1 MTQAQTAAA
10 HTTANTVASD
20 PITITSVKNKKSAIT
35 TMAETDQTQAAATEA
50 VAHTTAK
57 IIVASDPTIST
68 VEPIR
73 LSAKVPAHTET
84 NMLALNPTTFTVH
97 KMV

>member
-1 MTQAQTAAA
+1 
-10 HTTANTVASD
+10 
-20 PITITSVKNKKSAIT
+20 
-35 TMAETDQTQAAATEA
+35 MAETDQTQAAATEA

-68 VEPIR
+68 MEPIR
-73 LSAKVPAHTET
+73 LSAKAPAHTET